1 MSTYQPPGGPQQP
14 PAPPA
19 FVPAQ
24 DPWGGGFEQGV
35 ASVPTDPIPQQQFD
49 QYAPQPSGDMWS
61 QQTVAHGGQY
71 APVPQPRGRGG
82 VIALVILAV
91 VVLGGGGGYAAYYLV
106 KRHGTGSAAVTTATT
121 PPGKLDLAKV
131 VQGDC
136 ILNVGTLKAPIM
148 QSAACTTAG
157 SFKVIRVA
165 RGATIPRAPDG
176 SLDRNTT
183 SPQVCAGL
191 QYDNFYA
198 YWEDNDRSKDVFL
211 CLSAN
216 SPAASSAPTGS

>member
-1 MSTYQPPGGPQQP
+1 MSTFQPPGGQQQP

-19 FVPAQ
+19 FVPPQ

-49 QYAPQPSGDMWS
+49 QYAQPPAGGDVWS

-71 APVPQPRGRGG
+71 PQAPKQRGRGG
-82 VIALVILAV
+82 AIAVVILAIL
-91 VVLGGGGGYAAYYLV
+91 VLGGGGGYAAYYVV
-106 KRHGTGSAAVTTATT
+106 KQHGTTTTTTTTATT
-121 PPGKLDLAKV
+121 PPTRLDLSKV

-136 ILNVGTLKAPIM
+136 IMNVGTATAPVM
-148 QSAACTTAG
+148 QSTACTTAN
-157 SFKVIRVA
+157 SFKVLRVM
-165 RGATIPRAPDG
+165 RGATIPRAADG

-191 QYDNFYA
+191 QYDNYYA
-198 YWEDNDRSKDVFL
+198 FWEDDDRTKDVFL
-211 CLSAN
+211 CLAAN
-216 SPAASSAPTGS
+216 GAATTSPTGS